1 MNDKIMNTPDDLLE
15 ALADLE
21 HQQWM
26 QWSQT
31 VAPEVT
37 QERQQRWRNAWI
49 PYGELSEEVKEQDRV
64 WARKILAILRERKL
78 IP

>member
-1 MNDKIMNTPDDLLE
+1 MNPTTTNTPDDLLE

-31 VAPEVT
+31 VAPEVSET
-37 QERQQRWRNAWI
+37 RRQRWLKAWI
-49 PYGELSEEVKEQDRV
+49 PYHDLSEEVKEQDRE
-64 WARKILAILRERKL
+64 WARRILALFRERKL